1 MIVTRTRLEGP
12 ALIETQR
19 REDERGWFARV
30 MCRKTLRAH
39 DLPGDFVQ
47 ANHSMSRLRG
57 TVRGLHFQ
65 RPPHAEAKLVRC
77 VAGAI
82 FDVIV
87 DLRDGSPTRLAWEG
101 FELSA
106 GNGRMV
112 LVPEGFAHGFQT
124 LTDDAEVTYHVT
136 HPYTPEAEGGL
147 RYDDPA
153 LGIAWPLPVSMI
165 SEKDRAWP
173 LVSAAGAALA

>member
-1 MIVTRTRLEGP
+1 
-12 ALIETQR
+12 
-19 REDERGWFARV
+19 
-30 MCRKTLRAH
+30 
-39 DLPGDFVQ
+39 
-47 ANHSMSRLRG
+47 MSRLRG